1 MQPQIIE
8 CEQGTEAWFAAR
20 AGIPTAS
27 RFSTVLASGRG
38 GGESKTRRKYMLQLA
53 GERITG
59 KPMETYSNG
68 HMERGKEQEQEAR
81 DLYAMLK
88 DTDPQQVGFIRRG
101 NAGASPDA
109 LIGADGLLEIKTKL
123 PDLQIEVLLADD
135 VPAEHI
141 AQIQG
146 QLWVTCREWC
156 DFVSYSPGLPPFIR
170 RCYRQEPYIAR
181 LSAAVGEFN
190 EELAGV
196 IEQIRNY
203 RSVA

>member
-38 GGESKTRRKYMLQLA
+38 GAESKTRRKYMLQLA

-59 KPMETYSNG
+59 KPMERYSNG
-68 HMERGKEQEQEAR
+68 YMERGHEQEAEAR

-88 DTDPQQVGFIRRG
+88 DAEPVRVGFVRRG
-101 NAGASPDA
+101 DAGASPDS
-109 LIGADGLLEIKTKL
+109 LIGADGILEIKTRMA
-123 PDLQIEVLLADD
+123 DLQIELLLADE
-135 VPAEHI
+135 VPSEHI

-181 LSAAVGEFN
+181 LAAAVGEFN